1 MKTKKTNQ
9 IPKKRLSRE
18 IPDELPVQPLSEMSE
33 QRSYVFY
40 GRSGTGKTTLAMTF
54 PGKVL
59 LLDVKDRG
67 TDSVASVSP
76 KQGVG
81 MRVEDWDDFEMVYY
95 YLKKNPDKYATVV
108 IDTMSQLQQLCVQ
121 RVLEDSKKSVDNA
134 GNWGTMTRREWGE
147 VASIMKE
154 WIINYRDLADI
165 GIEVVFIAQDRVFNM
180 GEEEADPEAMLSP
193 EIGPRL
199 SPSVA
204 AHLNAAV
211 SVIGNTFIREKTIK
225 KEVNGKKKETQETQY
240 CLRIGPNPIYV
251 TKVRKPK
258 GVRLRNNGII
268 VDPDYDKIINILEGE
283 E

>member
-1 MKTKKTNQ
+1 MKTKTTNQ
-9 IPKKRLSRE
+9 MSKKRLNKE
-18 IPDELPVQPLSEMSE
+18 IPDELPVQPLSKMSE
-33 QRSYVFY
+33 NRSYVFY
-40 GRSGTGKTTLAMTF
+40 GRSGTGKTTLAMSF
-54 PGKVL
+54 PRKVL

-67 TDSVASVSP
+67 TDSVAHVDP

-95 YLKKNPDKYATVV
+95 YLKKNPDKYGSVV

-121 RVLEDSKKSVDNA
+121 RVLEDSKKSADNA
-134 GNWGTMTRREWGE
+134 GNWGSMTRREWGE

-154 WIINYRDLADI
+154 WIILYRDLTDI
-165 GIEVVFIAQDRVFNM
+165 GIEVIFIAQDRVFNA
-180 GEEEADPEAMLSP
+180 GEEEVDPENMLSP

-211 SVIGNTFIREKTIK
+211 SVVGNTFIREKTIK
-225 KEVNGKKKETQETQY
+225 KEVNGKKKESQETQY
-240 CLRIGPNPIYV
+240 CLRIGPNPVYV

-258 GVRLRNNGII
+258 NVRLRNNGII
-268 VDPDYDKIINILEGE
+268 VDPDFDKIINILEGE